1 MRKNYSSTYK
11 ENLCSYRVF
20 KINKPLAEIN
30 PKPPNP
36 QLFGEPNSKSPRI
49 GGFRG
54 HSWIR
59 ARDIMSEWSQEKRYS
74 DRFPASFPQSPI
86 TNPLAARD

>member
-1 MRKNYSSTYK
+1 MRKKYSSTYK
-11 ENLCSYRVF
+11 EDLYFYSVF
-20 KINKPLAEIN
+20 QINKPLAQIK
-30 PKPPNP
+30 PKPLNP

-74 DRFPASFPQSPI
+74 DRNPASFPQSPI
-86 TNPLAARD
+86 TNPLAAPD